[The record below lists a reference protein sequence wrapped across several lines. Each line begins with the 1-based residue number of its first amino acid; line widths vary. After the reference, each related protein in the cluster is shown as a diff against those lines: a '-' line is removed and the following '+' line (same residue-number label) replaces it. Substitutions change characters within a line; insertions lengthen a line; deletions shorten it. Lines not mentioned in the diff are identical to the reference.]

1 MKLLFRKQ
9 DVICSYFQYLIVKA
23 VNQEYSHNLAEALW
37 IIMVSSYWLFI
48 SMPCYTPSF
57 ILFRELGAYPSTFW
71 VRGRAHLILLI
82 EYMFMPTKPDN
93 QTELPFQ
100 FTLYESINKSDVGDG
115 SSLTPYFVWKF
126 RSAVCHIFSPSP
138 HRFSQDWK
146 NWIKLSWLVVNCSM
160 SAHCVPTPKTSLI
173 SPEFLCTEILAV

>member
-1 MKLLFRKQ
+1 MLHTFF
-9 DVICSYFQYLIVKA
+9 YP
-23 VNQEYSHNLAEALW
+23 NQGA
-37 IIMVSSYWLFI
+37 
-48 SMPCYTPSF
+48 
-57 ILFRELGAYPSTFW
+57 GAYPSTFR

-126 RSAVCHIFSPSP
+126 RSAVDDSVPRVCHILSPSP
-138 HRFSQDWK
+138 HRFSQD
-146 NWIKLSWLVVNCSM
+146 
-160 SAHCVPTPKTSLI
+160 
-173 SPEFLCTEILAV
+173 